1 MKKLNVAVY
10 IRVANKETSREDS
23 AIENQKYIVNQYLK
37 ENIKG
42 IKSKKYYID
51 NGFSGTTYNRPDF
64 KKMIKDI
71 EEKKINTVI
80 VKDLIRFGRTNN
92 TLDRIEALKRKYNIN
107 FISVEENIDSINKKE
122 EFEQIRAI
130 QQCIRDSYRESIRAG
145 RRFAKERMERWF
157 NW

>member
-71 EEKKINTVI
+71 EEK
-80 VKDLIRFGRTNN
+80 R
-92 TLDRIEALKRKYNIN
+92 
-107 FISVEENIDSINKKE
+107 
-122 EFEQIRAI
+122 
-130 QQCIRDSYRESIRAG
+130 
-145 RRFAKERMERWF
+145 
-157 NW
+157 

>member
-1 MKKLNVAVY
+1 MEKLNVAVY

-23 AIENQKYIVNQYLK
+23 AIEKQKYIVNQYLK

-42 IKSKKYYID
+42 VKSKKYYID

-92 TLDRIEALKRKYNIN
+92 TLDRIDALKRKYNIN

-130 QQCIRDSYRESIRAG
+130 QQCIRDSYRESIRTG
-145 RRFAKERMERWF
+145 RRSAKERTEGWF